1 MSRPSLLSPEERAE
15 ALAAR
20 PLWALVE
27 GGGAIHRTLRFGDF
41 DEAWAFMAVVA
52 EAAKRLDHHPDW
64 RNVWARVEV
73 TLSTHEAGGLTALDL
88 ALADVID
95 DAAARGA

>member
-1 MSRPSLLSPEERAE
+1 MSRPSLLTPQERAE

-41 DEAWAFMAVVA
+41 DEAWAFMVVVA
-52 EAAKRLDHHPDW
+52 AAAKRLDHHPDW